1 MKVVMTP
8 GARADLEDI
17 LSFLSSN
24 YPGAIAAF
32 ERRLKLTLR
41 RIERWP
47 KSAAVVANRN
57 AIHMAPLFR
66 YPYKIFIGS
75 HTTLKFRISTLRRGG
90 GAGSHKPRGGFAEDK
105 SAG

>member
-32 ERRLKLTLR
+32 ERRVKLTLR

-47 KSAAVVANRN
+47 MSAAVVADRS
-57 AIHMAPLFR
+57 AIHMAPLVR
-66 YPYKIFIGS
+66 YPYKIFYRVTHDVEIL
-75 HTTLKFRISTLRRGG
+75 HIHHAARRPWSGQ
-90 GAGSHKPRGGFAEDK
+90 P
-105 SAG
+105 

>member
-32 ERRLKLTLR
+32 ERRLKVTLR
-41 RIERWP
+41 RIERARRSSPIGMRSTWRR
-47 KSAAVVANRN
+47 SSDIR
-57 AIHMAPLFR
+57 IRF
-66 YPYKIFIGS
+66 FIES
-75 HTTLKFRISTLRRGG
+75 HATLKYCISTMLRGG
-90 GAGSHKPRGGFAEDK
+90 RGAGSHKPRGGFAEDK

>member
-8 GARADLEDI
+8 GVRADLEDI

-47 KSAAVVANRN
+47 KSAAVVANRDCDPHG
-57 AIHMAPLFR
+57 AARP
-66 YPYKIFIGS
+66 
-75 HTTLKFRISTLRRGG
+75 ISV
-90 GAGSHKPRGGFAEDK
+90 
-105 SAG
+105 

>member
-32 ERRLKLTLR
+32 ERRLTLTLR
-41 RIERWP
+41 RRWP
-47 KSAAVVANRN
+47 KSAAVGMRSTWRRSSD
-57 AIHMAPLFR
+57 IRIRF
-66 YPYKIFIGS
+66 FIES
-75 HTTLKFRISTLRRGG
+75 HTTLKFFISTMRRGG
-90 GAGSHKPRGGFAEDK
+90 RGAGSHKPRGGFAEDK

>member
-47 KSAAVVANRN
+47 MSAAVVVDRS
-57 AIHMAPLFR
+57 AIHMAPLVR
-66 YPYKIFIGS
+66 YPYKIFYRVTHDVEILHIHHAS
-75 HTTLKFRISTLRRGG
+75 RRPWSGQ
-90 GAGSHKPRGGFAEDK
+90 P
-105 SAG
+105 

>member
-47 KSAAVVANRN
+47 MSAAVVADRS
-57 AIHMAPLFR
+57 AIHMAPLVQ
-66 YPYKIFIGS
+66 
-75 HTTLKFRISTLRRGG
+75 STMRRGG
-90 GAGSHKPRGGFAEDK
+90 RGAGSHKPRGGFAEDK